1 MKNRFLFL
9 AASFATIVLL
19 SSCSSTR
26 ELQGA
31 EEMSIAKIDRSE
43 YVLLDRVESK
53 ASSTRVWFLFI
64 PFGGKSPDVLKEKA
78 YHRALESTPYAD
90 GIIDP
95 AYNYKKFSIPLILLN
110 FNFRTVEM
118 TGRPY
123 RLKSEDELTRNKK

>member
-1 MKNRFLFL
+1 MKKGILYL
-9 AASFATIVLL
+9 ATSVSLILLL
-19 SSCSSTR
+19 SSCSTSR

-31 EEMSIAKIDRSE
+31 EEMSIAKIDRNE

-64 PFGGKSPDVLKEKA
+64 PFGGKSPEVLKEKA
-78 YHRALESTPYAD
+78 YHRALKELPYAD

-95 AYNYKKFSIPLILLN
+95 SYNYKKFSVPLILLN
-110 FNFRTVEM
+110 FNFRKVEM

-123 RLKSEDELTRNKK
+123 RLKTEEELSLNKK